1 MAGNV
6 RKALDYEP
14 SVKFIK
20 NILGSEAK
28 VVPYYAVIARKLN
41 SKNAALMLQQLV
53 YWRCR
58 TRDPDGWVYKT
69 IEEIKNELF
78 LSRYEQETAIHIL
91 IKDEL
96 IEKQVKGL
104 PPKRYFMVNLER
116 VDEFL
121 KEIVADKRECQN
133 AEN

>member
-1 MAGNV
+1 MAGRV
-6 RKALDYEP
+6 KRELGYEP

-20 NILGSEAK
+20 DILGSEAK
-28 VVPYYAVIARKLN
+28 VVPYYAAIARKLN

-58 TRDPDGWVYKT
+58 TQDPDGWVYKT
-69 IEEIKNELF
+69 IKEMENELA

-91 IKDEL
+91 TKYEL